1 MIVLDTNVPSETS
14 KSERDPNVMRWLDVH
29 DDHLWLPTIALAE
42 LRYGV
47 EKLGISRQRTRLDA
61 WLTAQ
66 TDRYLTRTLPFDAQA
81 ADAHGRLR
89 ARLKSMGK
97 PMDAP
102 DSYIAAIA
110 LSRGAPVAT
119 RNISHFAHAGVDL
132 INPWEP

>member
-14 KSERDPNVMRWLDVH
+14 RKERDPNVMRWLEVH
-29 DDHLWLPTIALAE
+29 DDQLWLPTIALAE

-47 EKLGISRQRTRLDA
+47 EKLGASRQRSRLDA

-66 TDRYLTRTLPFDAQA
+66 THRYLTRTLPFDAQA

-89 ARLKSMGK
+89 ARLKALGK

-110 LSRGAPVAT
+110 LSRGAPIAT
-119 RNISHFAHAGVDL
+119 RNTSHFAHAGVEL

>member
-14 KSERDPNVMRWLDVH
+14 KSEPDPNVMRWLDLH
-29 DDHLWLPTIALAE
+29 DDQLWLPTIALAE

-47 EKLGISRQRTRLDA
+47 EKLAASRQRTRLDA

-66 TDRYLTRTLPFDAQA
+66 ADRYLTRTLPFDAQA
-81 ADAHGRLR
+81 AEAHGRLR
-89 ARLKSMGK
+89 ARLKLIGK

-119 RNISHFAHAGVDL
+119 RNMKHFEHAGVEL
-132 INPWEP
+132 IDPWAA

>member
-1 MIVLDTNVPSETS
+1 LIVLDTNVPSETS
-14 KSERDPNVMRWLDVH
+14 KSERNPNVMRWLDVH
-29 DDHLWLPTIALAE
+29 DDQLWLPTIALAE

-47 EKLGISRQRTRLDA
+47 EKLAVSRQRTRLEA

-66 TDRYLTRTLPFDAQA
+66 AHRYLTRTLPFDAQA

-119 RNISHFAHAGVDL
+119 RNVGHFADAGVDL